1 MGDEVR
7 VTVIGTGFDHR
18 PGPAPCA
25 ANARGRTER
34 PDRGPRIGDRER
46 SSLEISDDDID
57 VPPFLR

>member
-18 PGPAPCA
+18 PGRS
-25 ANARGRTER
+25 ARRDRAGR
-34 PDRGPRIGDRER
+34 PDRNPRIDDRQR

>member
-18 PGPAPCA
+18 PGARTPRRESRA
-25 ANARGRTER
+25 AR
-34 PDRGPRIGDRER
+34 PDRGPRISER
-46 SSLEISDDDID
+46 QRSTLEIADEDID